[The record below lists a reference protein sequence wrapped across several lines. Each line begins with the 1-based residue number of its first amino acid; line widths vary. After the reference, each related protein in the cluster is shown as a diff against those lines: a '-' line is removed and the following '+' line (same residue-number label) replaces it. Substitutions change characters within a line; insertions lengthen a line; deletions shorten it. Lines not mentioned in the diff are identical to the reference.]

1 LRANDAQDLALIEEA
16 VRRAGE
22 IARRYYGQNYRRWSK
37 SRGEPVTEADLA
49 IDHFLRGRLEAART
63 DYGWLSEETGR
74 DSERAGADRMFIVDP
89 IDGTTAFLKERPHF
103 SISVGIA
110 EHGRSVVGVVYNP
123 ITEEF
128 FSAREHGGA
137 RLNGEPIHVS
147 DCGAL
152 EGCRVLGQKD
162 MFTHTAWAEP
172 SLAAWKAVQ
181 IESRSSI
188 AYRMALIAAG
198 LFDAAIVLSPK
209 HDWDMAAGDVVVREA
224 GGVVTSKEGHPLQ
237 FGGPNPVQRSM
248 ICAGSRLHARFMEQ
262 LRRSGDGLHEN
273 PEQTDARA

>member
-49 IDHFLRGRLEAART
+49 IDHFLRGRLEAARPG
-63 DYGWLSEETGR
+63 YGWLSEETGR
-74 DSERAGADRMFIVDP
+74 DSTRVGAERVFIVDP

-110 EHGRSVVGVVYNP
+110 EHGRSVAGVVYNP

-128 FSAREHGGA
+128 FTAVEHGGA
-137 RLNGEPIHVS
+137 SLNGEPIRVS
-147 DCGAL
+147 DSAAF

-162 MFTHTAWAEP
+162 MFAHPAWPA
-172 SLAAWKAVQ
+172 LAAWQTMQ

-188 AYRMALIAAG
+188 AYRMALVAAG
-198 LFDAAIVLSPK
+198 RFDAAIVLSPK
-209 HDWDMAAGDVVVREA
+209 HDWDMAAGDVIVREA
-224 GGVVTSKEGHPLQ
+224 GGVATSREGHPLR
-237 FGGPNPVQRSM
+237 FGGPSAVQRSM
-248 ICAGSRLHARFMEQ
+248 ICAGPRLHAMFMEQ
-262 LRRSGDGLHEN
+262 LRQSGANQREN
-273 PEQTDARA
+273 REQTHARA

>member
-1 LRANDAQDLALIEEA
+1 MRANDAQDLALIEEA

-49 IDHFLRGRLEAART
+49 IDHFLRGRLEAARP

-74 DSERAGADRMFIVDP
+74 DAARVGFDRQFIVDP
-89 IDGTTAFLKERPHF
+89 IDGTTAFLKEKPHF

-110 EHGRSVVGVVYNP
+110 ERGHAVVGVVYNP

-128 FSAREHGGA
+128 FTAAKDGGA
-137 RLNGEPIHVS
+137 RLNGAPIHVS
-147 DCGAL
+147 DCAML
-152 EGCRVLGQKD
+152 EGCSILGQKE
-162 MFTHTAWAEP
+162 MFAHP
-172 SLAAWKAVQ
+172 SWPQPAHSSLSTIQ

-188 AYRMALIAAG
+188 AYRMALVAAG
-198 LFDAAIVLSPK
+198 SFDAAIVLSPK

-224 GGVVTSKEGHPLQ
+224 GGIVTTRDGQSLE
-237 FGGPNPVQRSM
+237 FGSQNTMQRSM
-248 ICAGSRLHARFMEQ
+248 ICAGPRLHAMFMEQ
-262 LRRSGDGLHEN
+262 LRLPASQEN
-273 PEQTDARA
+273 REQPYART

>member
-49 IDHFLRGRLEAART
+49 IDHFLRGRLEAARP

-74 DSERAGADRMFIVDP
+74 DPTRAGAERLFIVDP

-110 EHGRSVVGVVYNP
+110 ERGRAIMGVVYNP

-128 FSAREHGGA
+128 FSGRDHGGA

-147 DCGAL
+147 DCPAL

-162 MFTHTAWAEP
+162 MFTHPAWP
-172 SLAAWKAVQ
+172 PLAAWQTVQ

-198 LFDAAIVLSPK
+198 KFDAAIVLAPK
-209 HDWDMAAGDVVVREA
+209 HDWDMAAGDVLVREA
-224 GGVVTSKEGHPLQ
+224 GGIVTSRDGHPLR
-237 FGGPNPVQRSM
+237 FGGSNAVQRSM
-248 ICAGSRLHARFMEQ
+248 ICAGPKLHAMFMEQ
-262 LRRSGDGLHEN
+262 LHLSDSGGQEKR
-273 PEQTDARA
+273 EQSHARA

>member
-1 LRANDAQDLALIEEA
+1 MRANDAQDLALIEEA

-22 IARRYYGQNYRRWSK
+22 IARRYYGQDYRRWSK

-49 IDHFLRGRLEAART
+49 IDHFLRGRLEAARP

-74 DSERAGADRMFIVDP
+74 DPTRMGAKRLFIVDP

-110 EHGRSVVGVVYNP
+110 EHGRAIVGVVYNP

-128 FSAREHGGA
+128 FSAFEYGGA

-147 DCGAL
+147 DCAAL

-162 MFTHTAWAEP
+162 MFAHPAWPA
-172 SLAAWKAVQ
+172 LAAWQTVQ

-198 LFDAAIVLSPK
+198 KFDAAIVLTPK

-224 GGVVTSKEGHPLQ
+224 GGIVTSRDGHPLR
-237 FGGPNPVQRSM
+237 FGGPNAVQRSM
-248 ICAGSRLHARFMEQ
+248 ICAGPRLHAMFMDQ
-262 LRRSGDGLHEN
+262 LRHSGAGQLETL
-273 PEQTDARA
+273 EQIHARA